1 MKRKLQKE
9 GKLGKQELFYSR
21 VSSPANPFALLTAAQ
36 KRNFAASPAFS
47 TIASISASTAKKSH
61 ALSAAKDL
69 EKPWRFFAAL
79 RMTKGQRGSQ

>member
-69 EKPWRFFAAL
+69 FPLHARSFAAL
-79 RMTKGQRGSQ
+79 GMTV